1 MNTDLSLPPGVDPNP
16 FKEYFLEYLGANLSE
31 SLCSSVANLLAIDY
45 VGRLESKPD
54 LDLHINECT
63 LRIKKQLGL
72 KVVTDESFSSVV
84 SLFTIAITPERDLD
98 TDDEKT
104 QEQSHDALID
114 SIIATYFH
122 DLTPE
127 ETAIIKSLMKEILSG
142 KDGKEMMIVASSN
155 PKLFYSIVVS
165 AIREKNKLEEVLESV
180 KLHLT
185 QIMSKNKQQ
194 IKQQSGLKGLVSK
207 LSLIGGLMLTASTG
221 LVLGGV
227 TLPALILPATA
238 AVVKLSPKLGE
249 KAVASQEQ
257 EVVSIQKKESNAK
270 INTLHA
276 TDKDS
281 RITQS
286 TEKNIEQKVDRA
298 KIKDLAKSVAVSKQ
312 NEKIV
317 ENKFEKKLQ
326 TKIKSKDT
334 GRSI

>member
-1 MNTDLSLPPGVDPNP
+1 MNTNLSLPSGVDPAP

-45 VGRLESKPD
+45 VGRLESKID
-54 LDLHINECT
+54 LDYHINECT

-72 KVVTDESFSSVV
+72 KVVTDESFSSVM
-84 SLFTIAITPERDLD
+84 SLFTIAITPERDID
-98 TDDEKT
+98 TDDDKA

-127 ETAIIKSLMKEILSG
+127 ETAIIKSLMKEILNG

-185 QIMSKNKQQ
+185 QVMSKNKQQ
-194 IKQQSGLKGLVSK
+194 VKQQSGLKNLVSK

-221 LVLGGV
+221 LVLGGLA
-227 TLPALILPATA
+227 LPALILPATA

-249 KAVASQEQ
+249 KATSSPEQ
-257 EVVSIQKKESNAK
+257 EVMTVQKESK
-270 INTLHA
+270 TIVNTLHA
-276 TDKDS
+276 TDKDNS
-281 RITQS
+281 ITQS
-286 TEKNIEQKVDRA
+286 AEKNIEK
-298 KIKDLAKSVAVSKQ
+298 KIDKTKLKDLLESIGVSKK
-312 NEKIV
+312 NEKTV
-317 ENKFEKKLQ
+317 KNKFEQKLQ
-326 TKIKSKDT
+326 TKSKSENK

>member
-1 MNTDLSLPPGVDPNP
+1 
-16 FKEYFLEYLGANLSE
+16 
-31 SLCSSVANLLAIDY
+31 
-45 VGRLESKPD
+45 
-54 LDLHINECT
+54 
-63 LRIKKQLGL
+63 
-72 KVVTDESFSSVV
+72 
-84 SLFTIAITPERDLD
+84 
-98 TDDEKT
+98 
-104 QEQSHDALID
+104 
-114 SIIATYFH
+114 
-122 DLTPE
+122 
-127 ETAIIKSLMKEILSG
+127 
-142 KDGKEMMIVASSN
+142 
-155 PKLFYSIVVS
+155 
-165 AIREKNKLEEVLESV
+165 
-180 KLHLT
+180 
-185 QIMSKNKQQ
+185 
-194 IKQQSGLKGLVSK
+194 
-207 LSLIGGLMLTASTG
+207 MLTASTG

-298 KIKDLAKSVAVSKQ
+298 KIKDLAKSIAVSKQ

-326 TKIKSKDT
+326 TKIKSKNK